1 MNQGLRRRSNLWV
14 AVLLIIVVLPLS
26 ACGGTEEAADGNAA
40 ATIEPVEG
48 TDLSRITLT
57 ADAAKRLDIQTAPV
71 GEAPGEGTQ
80 QRTVIPYSA
89 VFYESNGD
97 TWAYTSPEA
106 LTFVRESIVIDNI
119 DGDLAVL
126 SSGPAP
132 GTMVA
137 TVGVA
142 ELFGTE
148 SGVGGD

>member
-1 MNQGLRRRSNLWV
+1 MKQGLMRRSNLWI
-14 AVLLIIVVLPLS
+14 AVSLIIAVLPLS

-48 TDLSRITLT
+48 SDLSRITLT
-57 ADAAKRLDIQTAPV
+57 ADAAKRLDIQTARV
-71 GEAPGEGTQ
+71 EAAGEG
-80 QRTVIPYSA
+80 TVIPYSA
-89 VFYESNGD
+89 VFYESNGE

-106 LTFVRESIVIDNI
+106 LTFVRQSIVINEI

-126 SSGPAP
+126 SSGPPP

-142 ELFGTE
+142 ELFGAE

>member
-1 MNQGLRRRSNLWV
+1 MNQGLMRRSNLWV
-14 AVLLIIVVLPLS
+14 AVLLIIAVLPLS

-48 TDLSRITLT
+48 TDLGRITLT
-57 ADAAKRLDIQTAPV
+57 ADAAKRLDIQIAPV
-71 GEAPGEGTQ
+71 EATGEGTQ

-89 VFYESNGD
+89 VFYESNGE
-97 TWAYTSPEA
+97 TWAYTSPED
-106 LTFVRESIVIDNI
+106 LTFVRESIVIDDI

-126 SSGPAP
+126 SSGPPP